1 MVQQIISPET
11 FSLSFKTFFSF
22 AWHKKFRFSSLGNL
36 RFLIFINK
44 ITFFFKFRRDI
55 YWENTWDYIYMRRG
69 HGVYW
74 TSYEMG
80 SLSRRGQAICNW
92 VYLLLSCKAAIVNF
106 IKAEFLRNTNLFQI
120 TIPPARIPFCFTFIE
135 ASESMPSKILYLYD
149 LRNMDF
155 HFFSGTRK
163 TKLKARSFIFQDIPL
178 LKWACL
184 LKYNVSS

>member
-1 MVQQIISPET
+1 MVFTEQVMKS
-11 FSLSFKTFFSF
+11 
-22 AWHKKFRFSSLGNL
+22 
-36 RFLIFINK
+36 
-44 ITFFFKFRRDI
+44 
-55 YWENTWDYIYMRRG
+55 G
-69 HGVYW
+69 HFQG
-74 TSYEMG
+74 G
-80 SLSRRGQAICNW
+80 ARQLICNW

-120 TIPPARIPFCFTFIE
+120 TIPPSRIPFYFTFIE

-163 TKLKARSFIFQDIPL
+163 TELKARSFIFQDIPL
-178 LKWACL
+178 LKWAGL